1 MTINENKTAIEV
13 LKVKVDN
20 ILEDIKCFVT
30 LDRFQPIEK
39 IVWTLVILVITGV
52 AGALLSLVL
61 K

>member
-1 MTINENKTAIEV
+1 MTVQDNKTTIEV

-20 ILEDIKCFVT
+20 IIDDIKCFVT

-39 IVWTLVILVITGV
+39 IVWTIVFLLITSIVGAGLTLIL
-52 AGALLSLVL
+52 